1 MDKKLTKLEKTS
13 SEYLKILVLASRWKL
28 SLKKYIFWTF
38 HLICEMELIDLTKSQ
53 TIGFFKFII
62 NQTTHQTSY
71 SKLRI
76 PYKRDCGKT
85 HPMRRYSTQQNVNT
99 KLLWRKLDS
108 KLVLNKPK
116 INDKNQKIDLEIL
129 FGLNHHSAKQYPQM
143 LQKYFFDWSIDI
155 FQSLIDYI
163 TFSAD
168 TQWRLVTAVCKT
180 CPKNTKGIILRL
192 HPCHVTNWHYLTA
205 KKKENFP

>member
-76 PYKRDCGKT
+76 PYKRD
-85 HPMRRYSTQQNVNT
+85 
-99 KLLWRKLDS
+99 W
-108 KLVLNKPK
+108 
-116 INDKNQKIDLEIL
+116 KNSSNEEI
-129 FGLNHHSAKQYPQM
+129 FN
-143 LQKYFFDWSIDI
+143 
-155 FQSLIDYI
+155 
-163 TFSAD
+163 
-168 TQWRLVTAVCKT
+168 
-180 CPKNTKGIILRL
+180 
-192 HPCHVTNWHYLTA
+192 TA
-205 KKKENFP
+205 KCEYEVALKKIGFKVGFK